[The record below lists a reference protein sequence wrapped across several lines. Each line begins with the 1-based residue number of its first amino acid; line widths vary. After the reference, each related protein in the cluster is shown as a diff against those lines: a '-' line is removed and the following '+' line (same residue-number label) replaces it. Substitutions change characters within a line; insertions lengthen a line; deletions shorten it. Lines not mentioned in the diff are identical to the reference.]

1 MGVFLGVLGLMALA
15 ALLLLGLWLW
25 LDARRTVRRLDRML
39 STAIDGGF
47 GEESFDE
54 SAPSALESRMARFLN
69 GSARSL
75 RGVQRQ
81 RESIQRLLSDIS
93 HQTKTPLANLKL
105 YSSLLMEEELTPQ
118 QREQAQVILQQ
129 SEKLSFL
136 IETLVK
142 LSRLETDVL
151 AVTPKSQPLSPL
163 LERAAS
169 QAKAAAEHPASMLA
183 VMKLDNA
190 KIEEICKQFKQVYPV
205 NYNAPGQLVVAGAI
219 EEMDAFKQAVREAG
233 GRGLPVAVGG
243 GFHSPFMDGASREFS
258 EEARE
263 FELRKPALTVYSN
276 FTTEPYTENVLE
288 LMENQINHSLRWQ
301 ESMERMA
308 ADGFDT
314 FIEVGIGDT
323 LKKLIKRILP
333 EARVYSVS
341 NMEEIEKVK
350 EEMGC

>member
-1 MGVFLGVLGLMALA
+1 MGTFLGALGLAG
-15 ALLLLGLWLW
+15 LLLGLWLW

-93 HQTKTPLANLKL
+93 HQTKTPLANLRL
-105 YSSLLMEEELTPQ
+105 YSSLLMEEELTPR
-118 QREQAQVILQQ
+118 QREQAQVIFQQ

-169 QAKAAAEHPASMLA
+169 QAKAAAEQKGIALQLHLQQQAE
-183 VMKLDNA
+183 MKALYDLRWTAEALGNLLDNA
-190 KIEEICKQFKQVYPV
+190 VKYTPPGGCIQVSATQYELFCRIDVRDNGIGVAEEEQAQIFGRFYRGRQVREQEGLGIGLYLAREIAQKQGGYLKLSSR
-205 NYNAPGQLVVAGAI
+205 PGQGSTFSLYLP
-219 EEMDAFKQAVREAG
+219 
-233 GRGLPVAVGG
+233 RG
-243 GFHSPFMDGASREFS
+243 
-258 EEARE
+258 
-263 FELRKPALTVYSN
+263 
-276 FTTEPYTENVLE
+276 
-288 LMENQINHSLRWQ
+288 
-301 ESMERMA
+301 
-308 ADGFDT
+308 
-314 FIEVGIGDT
+314 
-323 LKKLIKRILP
+323 
-333 EARVYSVS
+333 
-341 NMEEIEKVK
+341 
-350 EEMGC
+350 

>member
-1 MGVFLGVLGLMALA
+1 MGTFLGVLGLMALA

-93 HQTKTPLANLKL
+93 HQTKTPLANLRL
-105 YSSLLMEEELTPQ
+105 YSSLLMEEELTPR
-118 QREQAQVILQQ
+118 QREQAQVIFQQ

-163 LERAAS
+163 LERAVS
-169 QAKAAAEHPASMLA
+169 QAKAAAERKGIALQLHLQQQAEMRALYDLRWTA
-183 VMKLDNA
+183 EALGNLLDNA
-190 KIEEICKQFKQVYPV
+190 VKYTPPDGCIQVSATQYELFCRIDVHDNGIGIAEEEQAQIFGRFYRGRQVREQEGLGIGLYIAREIAQKQGGYLKLSSR
-205 NYNAPGQLVVAGAI
+205 PGQGSTFSLYLP
-219 EEMDAFKQAVREAG
+219 
-233 GRGLPVAVGG
+233 RG
-243 GFHSPFMDGASREFS
+243 
-258 EEARE
+258 
-263 FELRKPALTVYSN
+263 
-276 FTTEPYTENVLE
+276 
-288 LMENQINHSLRWQ
+288 
-301 ESMERMA
+301 
-308 ADGFDT
+308 
-314 FIEVGIGDT
+314 
-323 LKKLIKRILP
+323 
-333 EARVYSVS
+333 
-341 NMEEIEKVK
+341 
-350 EEMGC
+350 

>member
-15 ALLLLGLWLW
+15 ALLLLLGLWLW

-75 RGVQRQ
+75 RGLQRQ

-93 HQTKTPLANLKL
+93 HQTKTPLANLRL
-105 YSSLLMEEELTPQ
+105 YSSLLMEEELTPR
-118 QREQAQVILQQ
+118 QREQAQVIFQQ

-169 QAKAAAEHPASMLA
+169 QAKAAAEQKGIALQLHLQQQAE
-183 VMKLDNA
+183 MKALYDLRWTAEALGNLLDNA
-190 KIEEICKQFKQVYPV
+190 VKYTPPGGCIQVSATQYELFCRIDVRDNGIGIAEEEQAQIFGRFYRGRQVREQEGLGIGLYLAREIAQKQGGYLKLSSR
-205 NYNAPGQLVVAGAI
+205 PGQGSTFSLYLP
-219 EEMDAFKQAVREAG
+219 
-233 GRGLPVAVGG
+233 RG
-243 GFHSPFMDGASREFS
+243 
-258 EEARE
+258 
-263 FELRKPALTVYSN
+263 
-276 FTTEPYTENVLE
+276 
-288 LMENQINHSLRWQ
+288 
-301 ESMERMA
+301 
-308 ADGFDT
+308 
-314 FIEVGIGDT
+314 
-323 LKKLIKRILP
+323 
-333 EARVYSVS
+333 
-341 NMEEIEKVK
+341 
-350 EEMGC
+350 

>member
-1 MGVFLGVLGLMALA
+1 MGTFLGALGLAG
-15 ALLLLGLWLW
+15 LLLGLWLW

-93 HQTKTPLANLKL
+93 HQTKTPLANLRL
-105 YSSLLMEEELTPQ
+105 YSSLLMEEELTPR
-118 QREQAQVILQQ
+118 QREQAQVIFQQ

-169 QAKAAAEHPASMLA
+169 QTKAAAEQKGIALQLHLQQQAE
-183 VMKLDNA
+183 MKALYDLRWTAEALGNLLDNA
-190 KIEEICKQFKQVYPV
+190 VKYTPPGGCIQVSATQYELFCRIDVRDNGIGIAEEEQAQIFGRFYRGRQVREQEGLGIGLYLAREIAQKQGGYLKLSSH
-205 NYNAPGQLVVAGAI
+205 PGQGSTFSLYLP
-219 EEMDAFKQAVREAG
+219 
-233 GRGLPVAVGG
+233 RG
-243 GFHSPFMDGASREFS
+243 
-258 EEARE
+258 
-263 FELRKPALTVYSN
+263 
-276 FTTEPYTENVLE
+276 
-288 LMENQINHSLRWQ
+288 
-301 ESMERMA
+301 
-308 ADGFDT
+308 
-314 FIEVGIGDT
+314 
-323 LKKLIKRILP
+323 
-333 EARVYSVS
+333 
-341 NMEEIEKVK
+341 
-350 EEMGC
+350 

>member
-1 MGVFLGVLGLMALA
+1 MGTFLGVLGLVALA

-81 RESIQRLLSDIS
+81 RESIQRMLSDIS

-105 YSSLLMEEELTPQ
+105 YSSLLMEEELTPR

-169 QAKAAAEHPASMLA
+169 QAKAAAEQKGIALQLHLQQQAE
-183 VMKLDNA
+183 MKALYDLRWTAEALGNLLDNA
-190 KIEEICKQFKQVYPV
+190 VKYTPPGGCIQVSATQYELFCRIDVRDNGIGIAEEEQAQIFGRFYRGRQVREQEGLGIGLYLAREIAQKQGGYLKLSSR
-205 NYNAPGQLVVAGAI
+205 PGQGSTFSLYLP
-219 EEMDAFKQAVREAG
+219 
-233 GRGLPVAVGG
+233 RG
-243 GFHSPFMDGASREFS
+243 
-258 EEARE
+258 
-263 FELRKPALTVYSN
+263 
-276 FTTEPYTENVLE
+276 
-288 LMENQINHSLRWQ
+288 
-301 ESMERMA
+301 
-308 ADGFDT
+308 
-314 FIEVGIGDT
+314 
-323 LKKLIKRILP
+323 
-333 EARVYSVS
+333 
-341 NMEEIEKVK
+341 
-350 EEMGC
+350 

>member
-105 YSSLLMEEELTPQ
+105 YSSLLMEEELTPR
-118 QREQAQVILQQ
+118 QREQAQVIFQQ

-169 QAKAAAEHPASMLA
+169 QAKAAAEQKGIALQLHLQQQAE
-183 VMKLDNA
+183 MKALYDLRWTAEALGNLLDNA
-190 KIEEICKQFKQVYPV
+190 VKYTPPDGCIQVSATQYELFCRIDVRDNGIGMAEEEQAQIFGRFYRGRQVREQEGLGIGLYLAREIAQKQGGYLKLSSR
-205 NYNAPGQLVVAGAI
+205 PGQGSTFSLYLP
-219 EEMDAFKQAVREAG
+219 
-233 GRGLPVAVGG
+233 RG
-243 GFHSPFMDGASREFS
+243 
-258 EEARE
+258 
-263 FELRKPALTVYSN
+263 
-276 FTTEPYTENVLE
+276 
-288 LMENQINHSLRWQ
+288 
-301 ESMERMA
+301 
-308 ADGFDT
+308 
-314 FIEVGIGDT
+314 
-323 LKKLIKRILP
+323 
-333 EARVYSVS
+333 
-341 NMEEIEKVK
+341 
-350 EEMGC
+350 

>member
-1 MGVFLGVLGLMALA
+1 MGTFLGVLGIMALA
-15 ALLLLGLWLW
+15 ALLLGLWFW

-105 YSSLLMEEELTPQ
+105 YSSLLMEEELTPR
-118 QREQAQVILQQ
+118 QREQAQVIFQQ

-151 AVTPKSQPLSPL
+151 AVTPKSQPLAPL

-169 QAKAAAEHPASMLA
+169 QAKAAAEQKGIALQLHLQQQAE
-183 VMKLDNA
+183 MKALYDLRWTAEALGNLLDNA
-190 KIEEICKQFKQVYPV
+190 VKYTPPGGCIQVSATQYELFCRIDVRDNGIGIAEEEQAQIFGRFYRGRQVREQEGLGIGLYLAREIAQKQGGYLKLSSR
-205 NYNAPGQLVVAGAI
+205 PGQGSTFSLYLP
-219 EEMDAFKQAVREAG
+219 
-233 GRGLPVAVGG
+233 RG
-243 GFHSPFMDGASREFS
+243 
-258 EEARE
+258 
-263 FELRKPALTVYSN
+263 
-276 FTTEPYTENVLE
+276 
-288 LMENQINHSLRWQ
+288 
-301 ESMERMA
+301 
-308 ADGFDT
+308 
-314 FIEVGIGDT
+314 
-323 LKKLIKRILP
+323 
-333 EARVYSVS
+333 
-341 NMEEIEKVK
+341 
-350 EEMGC
+350 

>member
-1 MGVFLGVLGLMALA
+1 MGTFLGVLGLVALA

-39 STAIDGGF
+39 STAIYGGF

-75 RGVQRQ
+75 RGLQRQ

-93 HQTKTPLANLKL
+93 HQTKTPLANLRL
-105 YSSLLMEEELTPQ
+105 YSSLLMEEELTPR

-163 LERAAS
+163 LERAVS
-169 QAKAAAEHPASMLA
+169 QAKAAAEQKGIALQLHLQQQAE
-183 VMKLDNA
+183 MKALYDLRWTAEALGNLLDNA
-190 KIEEICKQFKQVYPV
+190 VKYTSPGGCIQVSATQYELFCRIDVRDNGIGIAEEEQAQIFGRFYRGRQVREQEGLGIGLYLAREIVQKQGGYLKLSSR
-205 NYNAPGQLVVAGAI
+205 PGQGSTFSLYLP
-219 EEMDAFKQAVREAG
+219 
-233 GRGLPVAVGG
+233 RG
-243 GFHSPFMDGASREFS
+243 
-258 EEARE
+258 
-263 FELRKPALTVYSN
+263 
-276 FTTEPYTENVLE
+276 
-288 LMENQINHSLRWQ
+288 
-301 ESMERMA
+301 
-308 ADGFDT
+308 
-314 FIEVGIGDT
+314 
-323 LKKLIKRILP
+323 
-333 EARVYSVS
+333 
-341 NMEEIEKVK
+341 
-350 EEMGC
+350 

>member
-1 MGVFLGVLGLMALA
+1 MGTFLGVLGIMALA
-15 ALLLLGLWLW
+15 ALLLGLWFW

-81 RESIQRLLSDIS
+81 RESIQRMLSDIS
-93 HQTKTPLANLKL
+93 HQTKTPLANLRL
-105 YSSLLMEEELTPQ
+105 YSSLLMEEELTPR
-118 QREQAQVILQQ
+118 QREQAQVIFQQ

-169 QAKAAAEHPASMLA
+169 QAKAAAEQKGIALQLHLQQQAE
-183 VMKLDNA
+183 MKALYDLRWTAEALGNLLDNA
-190 KIEEICKQFKQVYPV
+190 VKYTPPGGCIQVSATQYELFCRIDVHDNGIGIAEEEQAQIFGRFYRGRQVREQEGLGIGLYLAREIAQKQGGYLKLSSR
-205 NYNAPGQLVVAGAI
+205 PGQGSTFSLYLP
-219 EEMDAFKQAVREAG
+219 
-233 GRGLPVAVGG
+233 RG
-243 GFHSPFMDGASREFS
+243 
-258 EEARE
+258 
-263 FELRKPALTVYSN
+263 
-276 FTTEPYTENVLE
+276 
-288 LMENQINHSLRWQ
+288 
-301 ESMERMA
+301 
-308 ADGFDT
+308 
-314 FIEVGIGDT
+314 
-323 LKKLIKRILP
+323 
-333 EARVYSVS
+333 
-341 NMEEIEKVK
+341 
-350 EEMGC
+350 

>member
-1 MGVFLGVLGLMALA
+1 MGTFLGVLGIMALA
-15 ALLLLGLWLW
+15 ALLLGLWLW

-93 HQTKTPLANLKL
+93 HQTKTPLANLRL
-105 YSSLLMEEELTPQ
+105 YSSLLMEEELTPR
-118 QREQAQVILQQ
+118 QREQAQVIFQQ

-151 AVTPKSQPLSPL
+151 AVTPKLQPLAPL

-169 QAKAAAEHPASMLA
+169 QAKAAAEQKGIALQVQLYLQQA
-183 VMKLDNA
+183 EMKALYDLRWTAEALGNLLDNA
-190 KIEEICKQFKQVYPV
+190 VKYTPPGGCIQVSATQYELFCRIDVHDNGIGIAEEEQAQIFGRFYRGRQVREQEGLGIGLYLAREIAQKQGGYLKLSSR
-205 NYNAPGQLVVAGAI
+205 PGQGSTFSLYLP
-219 EEMDAFKQAVREAG
+219 
-233 GRGLPVAVGG
+233 RG
-243 GFHSPFMDGASREFS
+243 
-258 EEARE
+258 
-263 FELRKPALTVYSN
+263 
-276 FTTEPYTENVLE
+276 
-288 LMENQINHSLRWQ
+288 
-301 ESMERMA
+301 
-308 ADGFDT
+308 
-314 FIEVGIGDT
+314 
-323 LKKLIKRILP
+323 
-333 EARVYSVS
+333 
-341 NMEEIEKVK
+341 
-350 EEMGC
+350 

>member
-1 MGVFLGVLGLMALA
+1 MGTFLGVLGIMALA
-15 ALLLLGLWLW
+15 ALLLGLWFW

-93 HQTKTPLANLKL
+93 HQTKTPLANLRL
-105 YSSLLMEEELTPQ
+105 YSSLLMEEELTPR

-169 QAKAAAEHPASMLA
+169 QAKAAAERKGIALQLHLQQQAE
-183 VMKLDNA
+183 MKALYDLRWTAEALGNLLDNA
-190 KIEEICKQFKQVYPV
+190 VKYTPPGGCIQVSATQYELFCRIDVRDNGIGVAEEEQAQIFGRFYRGRQVREQEGLGIGLYLAREIAQKQGGYLKLSSR
-205 NYNAPGQLVVAGAI
+205 PGQGSTFSLYLP
-219 EEMDAFKQAVREAG
+219 
-233 GRGLPVAVGG
+233 RG
-243 GFHSPFMDGASREFS
+243 
-258 EEARE
+258 
-263 FELRKPALTVYSN
+263 
-276 FTTEPYTENVLE
+276 
-288 LMENQINHSLRWQ
+288 
-301 ESMERMA
+301 
-308 ADGFDT
+308 
-314 FIEVGIGDT
+314 
-323 LKKLIKRILP
+323 
-333 EARVYSVS
+333 
-341 NMEEIEKVK
+341 
-350 EEMGC
+350 

>member
-15 ALLLLGLWLW
+15 ALLLLLGLWLW

-93 HQTKTPLANLKL
+93 HQTKTPLANLRL
-105 YSSLLMEEELTPQ
+105 YSSLLMEEELTPR

-169 QAKAAAEHPASMLA
+169 QAKAAAEQKGIALQLHLQQQAE
-183 VMKLDNA
+183 MKALYDLRWTAEALGNLLDNA
-190 KIEEICKQFKQVYPV
+190 VKYTPPGGCIQVSATQYELFCRIDVRDNGIGVAEEEQAQIFGRFYRGRQVREQEGLGIGLYLAREIAQKQGGYLKLSSR
-205 NYNAPGQLVVAGAI
+205 PGQGSTFSLYLP
-219 EEMDAFKQAVREAG
+219 
-233 GRGLPVAVGG
+233 RG
-243 GFHSPFMDGASREFS
+243 
-258 EEARE
+258 
-263 FELRKPALTVYSN
+263 
-276 FTTEPYTENVLE
+276 
-288 LMENQINHSLRWQ
+288 
-301 ESMERMA
+301 
-308 ADGFDT
+308 
-314 FIEVGIGDT
+314 
-323 LKKLIKRILP
+323 
-333 EARVYSVS
+333 
-341 NMEEIEKVK
+341 
-350 EEMGC
+350 

>member
-15 ALLLLGLWLW
+15 ALLLLLGLWLW

-75 RGVQRQ
+75 RGLQRQ

-93 HQTKTPLANLKL
+93 HQTKTPLANLRL
-105 YSSLLMEEELTPQ
+105 YSSLLMEEELTPR
-118 QREQAQVILQQ
+118 QREQAQVIFQQ

-151 AVTPKSQPLSPL
+151 VVTPKLQPLSPL

-169 QAKAAAEHPASMLA
+169 QAKAAAEQKGIALQLHLQQQAE
-183 VMKLDNA
+183 MKALYDLRWTAEALGNLLDNA
-190 KIEEICKQFKQVYPV
+190 VKYTPPGGCIQVSATQYELFCRIDVHDNGIGIAEEEQAQIFGRFYRGRQVREQEGLGIGLYLAREIAQKQGGYLKLSSR
-205 NYNAPGQLVVAGAI
+205 PGQGSTFSLYLP
-219 EEMDAFKQAVREAG
+219 
-233 GRGLPVAVGG
+233 RG
-243 GFHSPFMDGASREFS
+243 
-258 EEARE
+258 
-263 FELRKPALTVYSN
+263 
-276 FTTEPYTENVLE
+276 
-288 LMENQINHSLRWQ
+288 
-301 ESMERMA
+301 
-308 ADGFDT
+308 
-314 FIEVGIGDT
+314 
-323 LKKLIKRILP
+323 
-333 EARVYSVS
+333 
-341 NMEEIEKVK
+341 
-350 EEMGC
+350 

>member
-1 MGVFLGVLGLMALA
+1 MGTFLGVLGLAG
-15 ALLLLGLWLW
+15 LLLGLWLW

-93 HQTKTPLANLKL
+93 HQTKTPLANLRL
-105 YSSLLMEEELTPQ
+105 YSSLLMEEELTPR
-118 QREQAQVILQQ
+118 QREQAQVIFQQ

-169 QAKAAAEHPASMLA
+169 QAKAAAEQKGIALQLHLQQQAE
-183 VMKLDNA
+183 MKALYDLRWTAEALGNLLDNA
-190 KIEEICKQFKQVYPV
+190 VKYTPPGGCIQVSATQYELFCRIDVRDNGIGIAEEEQAQIFGRFYRGRQVREQEGLGIGLYLAREIAQKQGGYLKISSR
-205 NYNAPGQLVVAGAI
+205 PGQGSTFSLYLP
-219 EEMDAFKQAVREAG
+219 
-233 GRGLPVAVGG
+233 RG
-243 GFHSPFMDGASREFS
+243 
-258 EEARE
+258 
-263 FELRKPALTVYSN
+263 
-276 FTTEPYTENVLE
+276 
-288 LMENQINHSLRWQ
+288 
-301 ESMERMA
+301 
-308 ADGFDT
+308 
-314 FIEVGIGDT
+314 
-323 LKKLIKRILP
+323 
-333 EARVYSVS
+333 
-341 NMEEIEKVK
+341 
-350 EEMGC
+350 

>member
-1 MGVFLGVLGLMALA
+1 MGTFLGVLGLAG
-15 ALLLLGLWLW
+15 LLLGLWLW

-93 HQTKTPLANLKL
+93 HQTKTPLTNLRL
-105 YSSLLMEEELTPQ
+105 YSTLLMEEELTPR
-118 QREQAQVILQQ
+118 QREQAQVIFQQ

-169 QAKAAAEHPASMLA
+169 QAKAAAEQKGIALQLHLQQQAEMRALYDLRWTA
-183 VMKLDNA
+183 EALGNLLDNA
-190 KIEEICKQFKQVYPV
+190 VKYTPPGGCIQVSATQYELFCRIDVRDNGIGVAEEEQAQIFGRFYRGRQVREQEGLGIGLYLAREIAQKQGGYLKLSSR
-205 NYNAPGQLVVAGAI
+205 PGQGSTFSLYLP
-219 EEMDAFKQAVREAG
+219 
-233 GRGLPVAVGG
+233 RG
-243 GFHSPFMDGASREFS
+243 
-258 EEARE
+258 
-263 FELRKPALTVYSN
+263 
-276 FTTEPYTENVLE
+276 
-288 LMENQINHSLRWQ
+288 
-301 ESMERMA
+301 
-308 ADGFDT
+308 
-314 FIEVGIGDT
+314 
-323 LKKLIKRILP
+323 
-333 EARVYSVS
+333 
-341 NMEEIEKVK
+341 
-350 EEMGC
+350 

>member
-1 MGVFLGVLGLMALA
+1 MGTFLGALGLAG
-15 ALLLLGLWLW
+15 LLLGLWLW

-75 RGVQRQ
+75 RGLQRQ

-93 HQTKTPLANLKL
+93 HQTKTPLANLRL
-105 YSSLLMEEELTPQ
+105 YSSLLMEEELTPR

-169 QAKAAAEHPASMLA
+169 QAKAAAEQKGIALQVQLYPQQAE
-183 VMKLDNA
+183 MKALYDLRWTAEALGNLLDNA
-190 KIEEICKQFKQVYPV
+190 VKYTPPGGCIQVSATQYELFCRIDVHDNGIGIAEEEQAQIFGRFYRGRQVREQEGLGIGLYLAREIAQKQGGYLKLSSR
-205 NYNAPGQLVVAGAI
+205 PGQGSTFSLYLP
-219 EEMDAFKQAVREAG
+219 
-233 GRGLPVAVGG
+233 RG
-243 GFHSPFMDGASREFS
+243 
-258 EEARE
+258 
-263 FELRKPALTVYSN
+263 
-276 FTTEPYTENVLE
+276 
-288 LMENQINHSLRWQ
+288 
-301 ESMERMA
+301 
-308 ADGFDT
+308 
-314 FIEVGIGDT
+314 
-323 LKKLIKRILP
+323 
-333 EARVYSVS
+333 
-341 NMEEIEKVK
+341 
-350 EEMGC
+350 

>member
-1 MGVFLGVLGLMALA
+1 MGTFLGVLGLVALA

-105 YSSLLMEEELTPQ
+105 YSSLLMEEELTPR
-118 QREQAQVILQQ
+118 QREQAQVIFQQ

-169 QAKAAAEHPASMLA
+169 QAKAAAEQKGIALQVQLYPQQAE
-183 VMKLDNA
+183 MKALYDLRWTAEALGNLLDNA
-190 KIEEICKQFKQVYPV
+190 VKYTPPGGCIQVSATQYELFCRIDVHDNGIGIAEEEQAQIFGRFYRGRQVREQEGLGIGLYLAREIAQKQGGYLKLSSR
-205 NYNAPGQLVVAGAI
+205 PGQGSTFSLYLP
-219 EEMDAFKQAVREAG
+219 
-233 GRGLPVAVGG
+233 RG
-243 GFHSPFMDGASREFS
+243 
-258 EEARE
+258 
-263 FELRKPALTVYSN
+263 
-276 FTTEPYTENVLE
+276 
-288 LMENQINHSLRWQ
+288 
-301 ESMERMA
+301 
-308 ADGFDT
+308 
-314 FIEVGIGDT
+314 
-323 LKKLIKRILP
+323 
-333 EARVYSVS
+333 
-341 NMEEIEKVK
+341 
-350 EEMGC
+350 

>member
-15 ALLLLGLWLW
+15 ALLLLLGLWLW

-75 RGVQRQ
+75 RGLQRQ

-93 HQTKTPLANLKL
+93 HQTKTPLANLRL
-105 YSSLLMEEELTPQ
+105 YSSLLMEEELTPR

-163 LERAAS
+163 LERAVS
-169 QAKAAAEHPASMLA
+169 QAKAAAEQKGIALQLHLQQQAE
-183 VMKLDNA
+183 MKALYDLRWTAEALGNLLDNA
-190 KIEEICKQFKQVYPV
+190 VKYTSPGGCIQVSATQYELFCRIDVRDNGIGIAEEEQAQIFGRFYRGRQVREQEGLGIGLYLAREIAQKQGGYLKLSSR
-205 NYNAPGQLVVAGAI
+205 PGQGSTFSLYLP
-219 EEMDAFKQAVREAG
+219 
-233 GRGLPVAVGG
+233 RG
-243 GFHSPFMDGASREFS
+243 
-258 EEARE
+258 
-263 FELRKPALTVYSN
+263 
-276 FTTEPYTENVLE
+276 
-288 LMENQINHSLRWQ
+288 
-301 ESMERMA
+301 
-308 ADGFDT
+308 
-314 FIEVGIGDT
+314 
-323 LKKLIKRILP
+323 
-333 EARVYSVS
+333 
-341 NMEEIEKVK
+341 
-350 EEMGC
+350 

>member
-1 MGVFLGVLGLMALA
+1 MGTFLGALGLAG
-15 ALLLLGLWLW
+15 LLLGLWLW

-105 YSSLLMEEELTPQ
+105 YSSLLMEEELTPR

-169 QAKAAAEHPASMLA
+169 QAKAAAERKGIALQLHLQQQAEMRALYDLRWTA
-183 VMKLDNA
+183 EALGNLLDNA
-190 KIEEICKQFKQVYPV
+190 VKYTPPGGCIQVSATQYELFCRIDVRDNGIGVAEEEQAQIFGRFYRGRQVREQEGLGIGLYLAREIAQKQGGYLKLSSR
-205 NYNAPGQLVVAGAI
+205 PGQGSTFSLYLP
-219 EEMDAFKQAVREAG
+219 
-233 GRGLPVAVGG
+233 RG
-243 GFHSPFMDGASREFS
+243 
-258 EEARE
+258 
-263 FELRKPALTVYSN
+263 
-276 FTTEPYTENVLE
+276 
-288 LMENQINHSLRWQ
+288 
-301 ESMERMA
+301 
-308 ADGFDT
+308 
-314 FIEVGIGDT
+314 
-323 LKKLIKRILP
+323 
-333 EARVYSVS
+333 
-341 NMEEIEKVK
+341 
-350 EEMGC
+350 

>member
-1 MGVFLGVLGLMALA
+1 
-15 ALLLLGLWLW
+15 
-25 LDARRTVRRLDRML
+25 ML

-118 QREQAQVILQQ
+118 QREQAQVIFQQ

-151 AVTPKSQPLSPL
+151 VVTPKLQPLSPL

-169 QAKAAAEHPASMLA
+169 QAKAAAERKGIALQLHLQQQAEMRALYDLRWTA
-183 VMKLDNA
+183 EALGNLLDNA
-190 KIEEICKQFKQVYPV
+190 VKYTPPGGCIQVSATQYELFCRIDVRDNGIGVAEEEQAQIFGRFYRGRQVREQEGLGIGLYFAREIAQKQGGYLKLSSR
-205 NYNAPGQLVVAGAI
+205 PGQGSTFSLYLP
-219 EEMDAFKQAVREAG
+219 
-233 GRGLPVAVGG
+233 RG
-243 GFHSPFMDGASREFS
+243 
-258 EEARE
+258 
-263 FELRKPALTVYSN
+263 
-276 FTTEPYTENVLE
+276 
-288 LMENQINHSLRWQ
+288 
-301 ESMERMA
+301 
-308 ADGFDT
+308 
-314 FIEVGIGDT
+314 
-323 LKKLIKRILP
+323 
-333 EARVYSVS
+333 
-341 NMEEIEKVK
+341 
-350 EEMGC
+350 

>member
-1 MGVFLGVLGLMALA
+1 MGTFLGALGLAG
-15 ALLLLGLWLW
+15 LLLGLWLW

-75 RGVQRQ
+75 RGLQRQ

-93 HQTKTPLANLKL
+93 HQTKTPLANLRL
-105 YSSLLMEEELTPQ
+105 YSSLLMEEELTPR
-118 QREQAQVILQQ
+118 QREQAQVIFQQ

-169 QAKAAAEHPASMLA
+169 QAKAAAEQKGIALQLHLQQQAE
-183 VMKLDNA
+183 MKALYDLRWTAEALGNLLDNA
-190 KIEEICKQFKQVYPV
+190 VKYTPPGGCIQVSATQYELFCRIDVRDNGIGIAEEEQAQIFGRFYRGRQVREQEGLGIGLYLAREIAQKQGGYLKLSSR
-205 NYNAPGQLVVAGAI
+205 PGQGSTFSLYLP
-219 EEMDAFKQAVREAG
+219 
-233 GRGLPVAVGG
+233 RG
-243 GFHSPFMDGASREFS
+243 
-258 EEARE
+258 
-263 FELRKPALTVYSN
+263 
-276 FTTEPYTENVLE
+276 
-288 LMENQINHSLRWQ
+288 
-301 ESMERMA
+301 
-308 ADGFDT
+308 
-314 FIEVGIGDT
+314 
-323 LKKLIKRILP
+323 
-333 EARVYSVS
+333 
-341 NMEEIEKVK
+341 
-350 EEMGC
+350 

>member
-1 MGVFLGVLGLMALA
+1 MGTFLGVLGLVALA

-39 STAIDGGF
+39 STAIDGGS

-93 HQTKTPLANLKL
+93 HQTKTPLANLRL
-105 YSSLLMEEELTPQ
+105 YSSLLMEEELTPR
-118 QREQAQVILQQ
+118 QREQAQVIFQQ

-151 AVTPKSQPLSPL
+151 AVTPKLQPLAPL

-169 QAKAAAEHPASMLA
+169 QAKAAAEQKGIALQLHLQQQAE
-183 VMKLDNA
+183 MKALYDLRWTAEALGNLLDNA
-190 KIEEICKQFKQVYPV
+190 VKYTPPGGCIQVSAPQSELFCRIDVRDNGIGIAEEEQAQIFGRFYRGRQVREQEGLGIGLYLAREIVQKQGGYLKLSSR
-205 NYNAPGQLVVAGAI
+205 PGQGSTFSLYLP
-219 EEMDAFKQAVREAG
+219 
-233 GRGLPVAVGG
+233 RG
-243 GFHSPFMDGASREFS
+243 
-258 EEARE
+258 
-263 FELRKPALTVYSN
+263 
-276 FTTEPYTENVLE
+276 
-288 LMENQINHSLRWQ
+288 
-301 ESMERMA
+301 
-308 ADGFDT
+308 
-314 FIEVGIGDT
+314 
-323 LKKLIKRILP
+323 
-333 EARVYSVS
+333 
-341 NMEEIEKVK
+341 
-350 EEMGC
+350 

>member
-1 MGVFLGVLGLMALA
+1 MGVFLGVLGLVALA
-15 ALLLLGLWLW
+15 ALLLGLWLW

-93 HQTKTPLANLKL
+93 HQTKTPLANLRL
-105 YSSLLMEEELTPQ
+105 YSSLLMEEELTPR
-118 QREQAQVILQQ
+118 QREQAQVIFQQ

-151 AVTPKSQPLSPL
+151 AVTPKLQPLAPL

-169 QAKAAAEHPASMLA
+169 QAKAAAEQKGIALQLHLQQQAE
-183 VMKLDNA
+183 MKALYDLRWTAEALGNLLDNA
-190 KIEEICKQFKQVYPV
+190 VKYTPPGGCIQVSATQYELFCRIDVRDNGIGIAEEEQAQIFGRFYRGRQVREQEGLGIGLYLAREIVQKQGGYLKLSSR
-205 NYNAPGQLVVAGAI
+205 PGQGSTFSLYLP
-219 EEMDAFKQAVREAG
+219 
-233 GRGLPVAVGG
+233 RG
-243 GFHSPFMDGASREFS
+243 
-258 EEARE
+258 
-263 FELRKPALTVYSN
+263 
-276 FTTEPYTENVLE
+276 
-288 LMENQINHSLRWQ
+288 
-301 ESMERMA
+301 
-308 ADGFDT
+308 
-314 FIEVGIGDT
+314 
-323 LKKLIKRILP
+323 
-333 EARVYSVS
+333 
-341 NMEEIEKVK
+341 
-350 EEMGC
+350 

>member
-1 MGVFLGVLGLMALA
+1 MGTFLGVLGIMALA
-15 ALLLLGLWLW
+15 ALLLGLWFW

-105 YSSLLMEEELTPQ
+105 YSSLLMEEELTPR

-169 QAKAAAEHPASMLA
+169 QAKAAAEQKGIALQLHLQQQAE
-183 VMKLDNA
+183 MKALYDLRWTAEALGNLLDNA
-190 KIEEICKQFKQVYPV
+190 VKYTPPGGCIQVSATQYELFCRIDVRDNGIGVAEEEQAQIFGRFYRGRQVREQEGLGIGLYLAREIAQKQGGYLKLSSR
-205 NYNAPGQLVVAGAI
+205 PGQGSTFSLYLP
-219 EEMDAFKQAVREAG
+219 
-233 GRGLPVAVGG
+233 RG
-243 GFHSPFMDGASREFS
+243 
-258 EEARE
+258 
-263 FELRKPALTVYSN
+263 
-276 FTTEPYTENVLE
+276 
-288 LMENQINHSLRWQ
+288 
-301 ESMERMA
+301 
-308 ADGFDT
+308 
-314 FIEVGIGDT
+314 
-323 LKKLIKRILP
+323 
-333 EARVYSVS
+333 
-341 NMEEIEKVK
+341 
-350 EEMGC
+350 

>member
-1 MGVFLGVLGLMALA
+1 MGTFLGVLGLVALA

-81 RESIQRLLSDIS
+81 RESIQRMLSDIS
-93 HQTKTPLANLKL
+93 HQTKTPLTNLRL
-105 YSSLLMEEELTPQ
+105 YSTLLMEEELTPR

-169 QAKAAAEHPASMLA
+169 QAKAAAERKGIALQLHLQQQAEMRALYDLRWTA
-183 VMKLDNA
+183 EALGNLLDNA
-190 KIEEICKQFKQVYPV
+190 VKYTPPDGCIQVSATQYELFCRIDVRDNGIGVAEEEQAQIFGRFYRGRQVREQEGLGIGLYLAREIAQKQGGYLKLSSR
-205 NYNAPGQLVVAGAI
+205 PGQGSTFSLYLP
-219 EEMDAFKQAVREAG
+219 
-233 GRGLPVAVGG
+233 RG
-243 GFHSPFMDGASREFS
+243 
-258 EEARE
+258 
-263 FELRKPALTVYSN
+263 
-276 FTTEPYTENVLE
+276 
-288 LMENQINHSLRWQ
+288 
-301 ESMERMA
+301 
-308 ADGFDT
+308 
-314 FIEVGIGDT
+314 
-323 LKKLIKRILP
+323 
-333 EARVYSVS
+333 
-341 NMEEIEKVK
+341 
-350 EEMGC
+350 

>member
-93 HQTKTPLANLKL
+93 HQTKTPLANLRL
-105 YSSLLMEEELTPQ
+105 YSSLLMEEELTPR

-163 LERAAS
+163 LERAVS
-169 QAKAAAEHPASMLA
+169 QAKAAAERKGIALQLHLQQQAE
-183 VMKLDNA
+183 MKALYDLRWTAEALGNLLDNA
-190 KIEEICKQFKQVYPV
+190 VKYTPPDGCIQVSATQYELFCRIDVHDNGIGIAEEEQAQIFGRFYRGRQVREQEGLGIGLYLAREIAQKQGGYLKLSSR
-205 NYNAPGQLVVAGAI
+205 PGQGSTFSLYLP
-219 EEMDAFKQAVREAG
+219 
-233 GRGLPVAVGG
+233 RG
-243 GFHSPFMDGASREFS
+243 
-258 EEARE
+258 
-263 FELRKPALTVYSN
+263 
-276 FTTEPYTENVLE
+276 
-288 LMENQINHSLRWQ
+288 
-301 ESMERMA
+301 
-308 ADGFDT
+308 
-314 FIEVGIGDT
+314 
-323 LKKLIKRILP
+323 
-333 EARVYSVS
+333 
-341 NMEEIEKVK
+341 
-350 EEMGC
+350 

>member
-1 MGVFLGVLGLMALA
+1 MGTFLGALGLAG
-15 ALLLLGLWLW
+15 LLLGLWLW

-93 HQTKTPLANLKL
+93 HQTKTPLANLRL
-105 YSSLLMEEELTPQ
+105 YSSLLMEEELTPR
-118 QREQAQVILQQ
+118 QREQAQVIFQQ

-169 QAKAAAEHPASMLA
+169 QAKAAAEQKGIALQLHLQQQ
-183 VMKLDNA
+183 VEMKALYDLRWTAEALGNLLDNA
-190 KIEEICKQFKQVYPV
+190 VKYTPPGGCIQVSATQYELFCRIDVHDNGIGIAEEEQAQIFGRFYRGRQVREQEGLGIGLYLAREIVQKQGGYLKLSSR
-205 NYNAPGQLVVAGAI
+205 PGQGSTFSLYLP
-219 EEMDAFKQAVREAG
+219 
-233 GRGLPVAVGG
+233 RG
-243 GFHSPFMDGASREFS
+243 
-258 EEARE
+258 
-263 FELRKPALTVYSN
+263 
-276 FTTEPYTENVLE
+276 
-288 LMENQINHSLRWQ
+288 
-301 ESMERMA
+301 
-308 ADGFDT
+308 
-314 FIEVGIGDT
+314 
-323 LKKLIKRILP
+323 
-333 EARVYSVS
+333 
-341 NMEEIEKVK
+341 
-350 EEMGC
+350 

>member
-1 MGVFLGVLGLMALA
+1 MGTFLGVLGIMALA
-15 ALLLLGLWLW
+15 ALLLGLWLW

-93 HQTKTPLANLKL
+93 HQTKTPLANLRL
-105 YSSLLMEEELTPQ
+105 YSSLLMEEELTPR
-118 QREQAQVILQQ
+118 QREQAQVIFQQ

-169 QAKAAAEHPASMLA
+169 QAKAAAEQKGIALQLHLQQQAEMRALYDLRWTA
-183 VMKLDNA
+183 EALGNLLDNA
-190 KIEEICKQFKQVYPV
+190 VKYTPPGGCIQVSATQYELFCRIDVRDNGIGVAEEEQAQIFGRFYRGRQVREQEGLGIGLYLAREIAQKQGGYLKLSSR
-205 NYNAPGQLVVAGAI
+205 PGQGSTFSLYLP
-219 EEMDAFKQAVREAG
+219 
-233 GRGLPVAVGG
+233 RG
-243 GFHSPFMDGASREFS
+243 
-258 EEARE
+258 
-263 FELRKPALTVYSN
+263 
-276 FTTEPYTENVLE
+276 
-288 LMENQINHSLRWQ
+288 
-301 ESMERMA
+301 
-308 ADGFDT
+308 
-314 FIEVGIGDT
+314 
-323 LKKLIKRILP
+323 
-333 EARVYSVS
+333 
-341 NMEEIEKVK
+341 
-350 EEMGC
+350 

>member
-15 ALLLLGLWLW
+15 ALLLGLWLW

-93 HQTKTPLANLKL
+93 HQTKTPLANLRL
-105 YSSLLMEEELTPQ
+105 YSSLLMEEELTPR
-118 QREQAQVILQQ
+118 QREQAQVIFQQ

-151 AVTPKSQPLSPL
+151 AVTPKLQPLAPL

-169 QAKAAAEHPASMLA
+169 QAKAAAEQKGIALQLHLQQQAEMRALYDLRWTA
-183 VMKLDNA
+183 EALGNLLDNA
-190 KIEEICKQFKQVYPV
+190 VKYTPPGGCIQVSATQYELFCRIDVRDNGIGIAEEEQAQIFGRFYRGRQVREQEGLGIGLYLAREIAQKQGGYLKLSSR
-205 NYNAPGQLVVAGAI
+205 PGQGSTFSLYLP
-219 EEMDAFKQAVREAG
+219 
-233 GRGLPVAVGG
+233 RG
-243 GFHSPFMDGASREFS
+243 
-258 EEARE
+258 
-263 FELRKPALTVYSN
+263 
-276 FTTEPYTENVLE
+276 
-288 LMENQINHSLRWQ
+288 
-301 ESMERMA
+301 
-308 ADGFDT
+308 
-314 FIEVGIGDT
+314 
-323 LKKLIKRILP
+323 
-333 EARVYSVS
+333 
-341 NMEEIEKVK
+341 
-350 EEMGC
+350 

>member
-1 MGVFLGVLGLMALA
+1 MGTFLGVLGIMALA
-15 ALLLLGLWLW
+15 ALLLGLWFW

-93 HQTKTPLANLKL
+93 HQTKTPLANLRL
-105 YSSLLMEEELTPQ
+105 YSSLLMEEELTPR
-118 QREQAQVILQQ
+118 QREQAQVIFQQ

-151 AVTPKSQPLSPL
+151 AVTPKLQPLAPL

-169 QAKAAAEHPASMLA
+169 QAKAAAEQKGIALQLHLQQQAE
-183 VMKLDNA
+183 MKALYDLRWTAEALGNLLDNA
-190 KIEEICKQFKQVYPV
+190 VKYTPPGGCIQVSATQYELFCRIDVRDNGIGIAEEEQAQIFGRFYRGRQVREQEGLGIGLYLAREIAQKQGGYLKLSSR
-205 NYNAPGQLVVAGAI
+205 PGQGSTFSLYLP
-219 EEMDAFKQAVREAG
+219 
-233 GRGLPVAVGG
+233 RG
-243 GFHSPFMDGASREFS
+243 
-258 EEARE
+258 
-263 FELRKPALTVYSN
+263 
-276 FTTEPYTENVLE
+276 
-288 LMENQINHSLRWQ
+288 
-301 ESMERMA
+301 
-308 ADGFDT
+308 
-314 FIEVGIGDT
+314 
-323 LKKLIKRILP
+323 
-333 EARVYSVS
+333 
-341 NMEEIEKVK
+341 
-350 EEMGC
+350 

>member
-1 MGVFLGVLGLMALA
+1 MGTFLGVLGLAG
-15 ALLLLGLWLW
+15 LLLGLWLW

-105 YSSLLMEEELTPQ
+105 YSSLLMEEELTPR
-118 QREQAQVILQQ
+118 QREQAQVIFQQ

-151 AVTPKSQPLSPL
+151 AVTPKLQPLSPL

-169 QAKAAAEHPASMLA
+169 QAKAAAEQKGIALQLHLQQQAE
-183 VMKLDNA
+183 MKALYDLRWTAEALGNLLDNA
-190 KIEEICKQFKQVYPV
+190 VKYTPPGGCIQVSATQYELFCRIDVHDNGIGVAEEEQAQIFGRFYRGRQVREQEGLGIGLYLAREIAQKQGGYLKLSSR
-205 NYNAPGQLVVAGAI
+205 PGQGSTFSLYLP
-219 EEMDAFKQAVREAG
+219 
-233 GRGLPVAVGG
+233 RG
-243 GFHSPFMDGASREFS
+243 
-258 EEARE
+258 
-263 FELRKPALTVYSN
+263 
-276 FTTEPYTENVLE
+276 
-288 LMENQINHSLRWQ
+288 
-301 ESMERMA
+301 
-308 ADGFDT
+308 
-314 FIEVGIGDT
+314 
-323 LKKLIKRILP
+323 
-333 EARVYSVS
+333 
-341 NMEEIEKVK
+341 
-350 EEMGC
+350 

>member
-1 MGVFLGVLGLMALA
+1 MGVFLGVLGLVALA

-93 HQTKTPLANLKL
+93 HQTKTPLANLRL
-105 YSSLLMEEELTPQ
+105 YSSLLMEEELTPR

-169 QAKAAAEHPASMLA
+169 QAKAAAEQKGIALQLHLQQQAE
-183 VMKLDNA
+183 MKALYDLRWTAEALGNLLDNA
-190 KIEEICKQFKQVYPV
+190 VKYTPPGGCIQVSATQYELFCRIDVRDDGIGVAEEEQAQIFGRFYRGRQVREQEGLGIGLYLAREIAQKQGGYLKLSSR
-205 NYNAPGQLVVAGAI
+205 PGQGS
-219 EEMDAFKQAVREAG
+219 AFSLYLP
-233 GRGLPVAVGG
+233 RG
-243 GFHSPFMDGASREFS
+243 
-258 EEARE
+258 
-263 FELRKPALTVYSN
+263 
-276 FTTEPYTENVLE
+276 
-288 LMENQINHSLRWQ
+288 
-301 ESMERMA
+301 
-308 ADGFDT
+308 
-314 FIEVGIGDT
+314 
-323 LKKLIKRILP
+323 
-333 EARVYSVS
+333 
-341 NMEEIEKVK
+341 
-350 EEMGC
+350 

>member
-1 MGVFLGVLGLMALA
+1 MGTFLGVLGLMALA

-93 HQTKTPLANLKL
+93 HQTKTPLANLRL
-105 YSSLLMEEELTPQ
+105 YSSLLMEEELTPR
-118 QREQAQVILQQ
+118 QREQAQVIFQQ

-151 AVTPKSQPLSPL
+151 AVTPKLQPLAPL

-169 QAKAAAEHPASMLA
+169 QAKAAAEQKGIALQLHLQQQAE
-183 VMKLDNA
+183 MKALYDLRWTAEALGNLLDNA
-190 KIEEICKQFKQVYPV
+190 VKYTPPGGCIQVSATQYELFCRIDVRDNGIGIAEEEQAQIFGRFYRGRQVREQEGLGIGLYLAREIAQKQGGYLKLSSR
-205 NYNAPGQLVVAGAI
+205 PGQGSTFSLYLP
-219 EEMDAFKQAVREAG
+219 
-233 GRGLPVAVGG
+233 RG
-243 GFHSPFMDGASREFS
+243 
-258 EEARE
+258 
-263 FELRKPALTVYSN
+263 
-276 FTTEPYTENVLE
+276 
-288 LMENQINHSLRWQ
+288 
-301 ESMERMA
+301 
-308 ADGFDT
+308 
-314 FIEVGIGDT
+314 
-323 LKKLIKRILP
+323 
-333 EARVYSVS
+333 
-341 NMEEIEKVK
+341 
-350 EEMGC
+350 

>member
-1 MGVFLGVLGLMALA
+1 MGTFLGVLGLVALA
-15 ALLLLGLWLW
+15 ALLLGLWLW

-105 YSSLLMEEELTPQ
+105 YSSLLMEEELTPR
-118 QREQAQVILQQ
+118 QREQAQVIFQQ

-169 QAKAAAEHPASMLA
+169 QAKAAAEQKGIALQLHLQQQAE
-183 VMKLDNA
+183 MKALYDLRWTAEALGNLLDNA
-190 KIEEICKQFKQVYPV
+190 VKYTPPGGCIQVSATQYELFCRIDVHDNGIGVAEEEQAQIFGRFYRGRQVREQEGLGIGLYLAREIAQKQGGYLKLSSR
-205 NYNAPGQLVVAGAI
+205 PGQGSTFSLYLP
-219 EEMDAFKQAVREAG
+219 
-233 GRGLPVAVGG
+233 RG
-243 GFHSPFMDGASREFS
+243 
-258 EEARE
+258 
-263 FELRKPALTVYSN
+263 
-276 FTTEPYTENVLE
+276 
-288 LMENQINHSLRWQ
+288 
-301 ESMERMA
+301 
-308 ADGFDT
+308 
-314 FIEVGIGDT
+314 
-323 LKKLIKRILP
+323 
-333 EARVYSVS
+333 
-341 NMEEIEKVK
+341 
-350 EEMGC
+350 

>member
-1 MGVFLGVLGLMALA
+1 MGVFLGVLGLVALA
-15 ALLLLGLWLW
+15 ALLLGLWLW

-105 YSSLLMEEELTPQ
+105 YSSLLMEEELTPR
-118 QREQAQVILQQ
+118 QREQAQVIFQQ

-169 QAKAAAEHPASMLA
+169 QAKAAAEQKGIALQLHLQQQAEMRALYDLRWTA
-183 VMKLDNA
+183 EALGNLLDNA
-190 KIEEICKQFKQVYPV
+190 VKYTPPGGCIQVSATQYELFCRIDVRDNGIGIAEEEQAQIFGRFYRGRQVREQEGLGIGLYLAREIAQKQGGYLKLSSR
-205 NYNAPGQLVVAGAI
+205 PGQGSTFSLYLP
-219 EEMDAFKQAVREAG
+219 
-233 GRGLPVAVGG
+233 RG
-243 GFHSPFMDGASREFS
+243 
-258 EEARE
+258 
-263 FELRKPALTVYSN
+263 
-276 FTTEPYTENVLE
+276 
-288 LMENQINHSLRWQ
+288 
-301 ESMERMA
+301 
-308 ADGFDT
+308 
-314 FIEVGIGDT
+314 
-323 LKKLIKRILP
+323 
-333 EARVYSVS
+333 
-341 NMEEIEKVK
+341 
-350 EEMGC
+350 